1 MTTRR
6 ITCACLLASAC
17 AWSSTVGAQDAPPES
32 GAAGPGRLARAISW
46 AESELDGGAAA
57 ADGFY
62 PEFGGMITG
71 AGVSL
76 GPGYR
81 QHIFG
86 DRAFID
92 ASIARSWHGYS
103 MMQSTITAPRLLDD
117 RLTIGAQVKYQDFT
131 QINFFGVGNG
141 TLKTDQ
147 TDYRLKY
154 FDVGGFAAVHPNR
167 SVTITGRAGL
177 MRRAGV
183 LQGTS
188 TLYPSVEERFD
199 ESSAPG
205 LTQQPN
211 YAHADIAIESDT
223 RDVPGYPSRGGR
235 HRASIAA
242 FDDRE
247 IGRYSFRRVEVETSQ
262 YVPVTDRSVFSIRG
276 RMDLSQ
282 TAAGQQVPFY
292 MLPALGS
299 GQTLRGYADYRFRD
313 RDLLLLSAEYR
324 LPIARALDAAVFYD
338 AGTVAP
344 TAAGVLSMRTMH
356 TDYGIGVRAHSNRHV
371 LVRLDLARSR
381 EGMQAVVSFTPSM
394 TLSKRTVAPYVP

>member
-17 AWSSTVGAQDAPPES
+17 AWSSTAAAQDATPET
-32 GAAGPGRLARAISW
+32 GAAGPGRLARAITW
-46 AESELDGGAAA
+46 TEARLDGGAAA

-62 PEFGGMITG
+62 PEFSGLITG
-71 AGVSL
+71 AGVSV

-81 QHIFG
+81 QHLFG
-86 DRAFID
+86 GRALID
-92 ASIARSWHGYS
+92 ASIARSWRGYS
-103 MMQSTITAPRLLDD
+103 MMQSTIQAPRLLDD
-117 RLTIGAQVKYQDFT
+117 RLTLGAQVTYQDFT

-154 FDVGGFAAVHPNR
+154 FDVGGFAAVHPSR

-177 MRRAGV
+177 MRRAGI

-188 TLYPSVEERFD
+188 TLYPSIEERFD
-199 ESSAPG
+199 GNSAPG

-223 RDVPGYPSRGGR
+223 RDIPGYPSRGGR

-247 IGRYSFRRVEVETSQ
+247 LGRYSFRRVEVETSQ
-262 YVPVTDRSVFSIRG
+262 YVPVSGRSVFSIRG

-292 MLPALGS
+292 MLPTLGS
-299 GQTLRGYADYRFRD
+299 GQSLRGYADYRFRD

-324 LPIARALDAAVFYD
+324 LPIARALDAAMFYD

-344 TAAGVLSMRTMH
+344 AAAGLLSMRTMH
-356 TDYGIGVRAHSNRHV
+356 TDYGIGVRAHSSRHV